1 MLLGF
6 SILTLYIEKKIV
18 LPLQEVN
25 MAYDNVKEVDSLDVS
40 KEGTDAWEAAL
51 RRFVIFHVR

>member
-1 MLLGF
+1 
-6 SILTLYIEKKIV
+6 
-18 LPLQEVN
+18 

-51 RRFVIFHVR
+51 RRFDFKAE